1 MKKLHIISNLIDI
14 YGAIL
19 TKKQLNAIT
28 LFYFNDYSLA
38 EIADIQKIT
47 RAAVYNNINKATR
60 KLLYYENKLKIFE
73 KKSLRELI
81 YRDIKQL
88 DIIKKLE
95 KIDKGK

>member
-14 YGAIL
+14 YGVIL
-19 TKKQLNAIT
+19 TKKQLNTIT
-28 LFYFNDYSLA
+28 LFYFNDYSLS

-73 KKSLRELI
+73 KNSLRELI
-81 YRDIKQL
+81 YHDIKQL